1 MRPLDVR
8 HTSYYKTDWL
18 KMIVVSIG
26 DDAYKRIDDYAKN
39 GTEIYITI
47 KKAEISASKCHNSIG
62 KIAYFIVKRAS
73 RFTLSYLCRKFSCF
87 QFYHFYIEFLL
98 LLKPSDCPIM
108 IVVP

>member
-47 KKAEISASKCHNSIG
+47 KKAEVSASKCHHSIG
-62 KIAYFIVKRAS
+62 KIAYFKVI
-73 RFTLSYLCRKFSCF
+73 
-87 QFYHFYIEFLL
+87 
-98 LLKPSDCPIM
+98 LK
-108 IVVP
+108 